1 MNYKILNTGKDV
13 QLVEY
18 VAEYVKQFPTT
29 EILIGCD
36 SQNRKRNTVYAI
48 VIGLYK
54 PGKGAHVL
62 YRKIEVPRERD
73 NPLRLMNEVWYSIE
87 VAEIIREQ
95 VGIRAKYI
103 DIDLNPDNKFKSNEV
118 ISNAVGWVQGM
129 GYTARHK
136 GNSPVMT
143 YAADSICK

>member
-1 MNYKILNTGKDV
+1 MYKILSTGKE
-13 QLVEY
+13 VEIVKY
-18 VAEYVKQFPTT
+18 VAEYIQKFPET

-62 YRKIEVPRERD
+62 YHKIDIPRERD
-73 NPLRLMNEVWYSIE
+73 NALRLLNEVGYSIE
-87 VAEIIREQ
+87 IAEEIRQ
-95 VGIRAKYI
+95 KVGIRAKYI
-103 DIDLNPDNKFKSNEV
+103 DIDLNPDNKYKSNEV
-118 ISNAVGWVQGM
+118 ISGAVGWVQGM